1 MKNLHFSNGKLHC
14 MKPRVC
20 YEKVIQYWGF
30 AKCYIKLGNYK
41 KAKMYI
47 DFILKNGN
55 STIMKEKALEMM
67 NKLIDN
73 CI

>member
-1 MKNLHFSNGKLHC
+1 MLEG
-14 MKPRVC
+14 MKPRVG

-30 AKCYIKLGNYK
+30 AKCYIKLGNYE

-55 STIMKEKALEMM
+55 STIIKEKALEMM
-67 NKLIDN
+67 N
-73 CI
+73 